1 MNGKIICI
9 NAAIHKVLLEN
20 NTIIDTR
27 VRGKLRNDKIEPVVG
42 DNVIVDINTNT
53 LEKVLPRKNY
63 LVRPL
68 ISNIDKLLIVMSTSI
83 PTFSSYL
90 IDKFLL
96 IAYSNNI
103 EPIIIITKTDM
114 ISFKEKND
122 IKKYIN
128 YYRKLGI
135 KVYIN
140 TSVSKIKKEFTGS
153 VVALAGQTGSGKSSL
168 LNRIDV
174 SLCLKTGEVSESLG
188 RGKHTTRLVELL
200 ELMFKIIIK
209 NSILSIIT
217 GIFIMKLDKRPIKPM
232 TKGLLCYPL
241 FLASW
246 LAINFKCLFQKDIKN
261 YFKDFNK
268 PCKYRTC
275 LHIKEDGCE
284 IIKLVD
290 KGIIPKWRYE
300 NYLKFIEEVSNK

>member
-27 VRGKLRNDKIEPVVG
+27 VRGKLRNDKVEPVVG
-42 DNVIVDINTNT
+42 DNVVVDVNTKT

-63 LVRPL
+63 LKRPL

-83 PTFSSYL
+83 PAFSSYL

-103 EPIIIITKTDM
+103 EPIIVITKTDM
-114 ISFKEKND
+114 ISMREKND
-122 IKKYIN
+122 IKKYIS

-140 TSVSKIKKEFTGS
+140 TSVKKIKKEFSGS

-174 SLCLKTGEVSESLG
+174 SLSLKTGEVSESLG

-200 ELMFKIIIK
+200 EVNGGLIADTPGFSSLEVEM
-209 NSILSIIT
+209 
-217 GIFIMKLDKRPIKPM
+217 DK
-232 TKGLLCYPL
+232 
-241 FLASW
+241 
-246 LAINFKCLFQKDIKN
+246 KDIKN
-261 YFKDFNK
+261 YYPDFKK

-275 LHIKEDGCE
+275 LHVKEDGCS
-284 IIKLVD
+284 IIELVN
-290 KGIIPKWRYE
+290 KNKIPRWRYD
-300 NYLKFIEEVSNK
+300 NYLKFIEEVSK

>member
-1 MNGKIICI
+1 MNGKIICV

-42 DNVIVDINTNT
+42 DNVVVDVNTKT

-63 LVRPL
+63 LKRPL

-83 PTFSSYL
+83 PAFSSYL

-103 EPIIIITKTDM
+103 EPIIVITKTDM
-114 ISFKEKND
+114 ISMKEKSE
-122 IKKYIN
+122 IKKYIS

-140 TSVSKIKKEFTGS
+140 TSVSKIKKEFVRS

-174 SLCLKTGEVSESLG
+174 SLSLKTGEVSESLG

-200 ELMFKIIIK
+200 EVNGGLIADTPGFSSLEVEM
-209 NSILSIIT
+209 
-217 GIFIMKLDKRPIKPM
+217 DKKE
-232 TKGLLCYPL
+232 
-241 FLASW
+241 
-246 LAINFKCLFQKDIKN
+246 IKN
-261 YFKDFNK
+261 YYPDFNK

-275 LHIKEDGCE
+275 LHIKEDGCS
-284 IIKLVD
+284 IIDLVNNG
-290 KGIIPKWRYE
+290 KIPRWRYD
-300 NYLKFIEEVSNK
+300 NYIKFIEEVSK